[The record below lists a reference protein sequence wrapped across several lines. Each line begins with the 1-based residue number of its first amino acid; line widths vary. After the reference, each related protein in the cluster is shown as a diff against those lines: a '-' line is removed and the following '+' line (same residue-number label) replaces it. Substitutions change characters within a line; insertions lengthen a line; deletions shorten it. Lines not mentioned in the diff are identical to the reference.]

1 MNKSTLLNN
10 ESVLKKLPNNYEIS
24 SSSIGSVIKYN
35 FDSFDTLELF
45 FLDNLALFK
54 ENKLKTKVIGTSI
67 LVWSNE

>member
-10 ESVLKKLPNNYEIS
+10 ESVLKKLPNNYEVS

-35 FDSFDTLELF
+35 FDSFDALELF

-54 ENKLKTKVIGTSI
+54 ENKLKTKVIGTAI
-67 LVWSNE
+67 FVWSNE

>member
-35 FDSFDTLELF
+35 FDSFNALELF

>member
-10 ESVLKKLPNNYEIS
+10 ESVLKKLPNNYEVS

-35 FDSFDTLELF
+35 FDSFDALELF